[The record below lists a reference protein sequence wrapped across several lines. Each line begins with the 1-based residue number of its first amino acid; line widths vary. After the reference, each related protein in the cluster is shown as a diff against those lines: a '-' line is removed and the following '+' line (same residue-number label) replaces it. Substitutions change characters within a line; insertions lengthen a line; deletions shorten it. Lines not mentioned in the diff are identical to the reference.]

1 MIGHS
6 CAKSGS
12 GQPDLIAS
20 VHDHSLAIRDL
31 IDAVDNNRAPLC
43 DARQGA
49 MAVETTCSVFESHR
63 QNGAWVSFP
72 LAERG
77 NPLSKL

>member
-63 QNGAWVSFP
+63 QNGAWVSIP
-72 LAERG
+72 LVERG